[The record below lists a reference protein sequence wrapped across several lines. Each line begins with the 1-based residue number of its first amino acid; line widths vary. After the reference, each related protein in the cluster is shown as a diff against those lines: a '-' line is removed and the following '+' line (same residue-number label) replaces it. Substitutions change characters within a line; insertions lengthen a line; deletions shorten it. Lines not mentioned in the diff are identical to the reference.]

1 MEVIDIII
9 VVVIIIIIIL
19 EGVILYDFEFV
30 EYKYIINEIV
40 LIEWWN

>member
-30 EYKYIINEIV
+30 EYKCIINEIV
-40 LIEWWN
+40 LIE